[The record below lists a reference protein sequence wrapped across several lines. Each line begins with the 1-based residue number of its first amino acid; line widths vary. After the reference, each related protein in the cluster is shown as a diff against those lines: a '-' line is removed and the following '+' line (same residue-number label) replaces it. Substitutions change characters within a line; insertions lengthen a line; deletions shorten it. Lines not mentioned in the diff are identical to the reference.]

1 MKNHLLTVA
10 LVAGLGSFIAWPA
23 AAQTGTP
30 QGRPGATWKKSG
42 QPDGAGLSADER
54 QRLSAARE
62 KAKSDP
68 TVRSLEQARQAID
81 EQLQSAMNAAM
92 VAADPSLAPT
102 LEKVKQ
108 SRDRAQR
115 IRRGVDALTPGQREQ
130 LKQARQAAMQD
141 PAVQAAREKMKAADS
156 PEARRAAGREMREAV
171 KAAVTKENPELA
183 PVMERLGPDFGEG
196 KGPKG
201 PKGPQS

>member
-1 MKNHLLTVA
+1 MKNHLPAVA
-10 LVAGLGSFIAWPA
+10 LVAGLCSFIAWPA
-23 AAQTGTP
+23 AAESDTP

-42 QPDGAGLSADER
+42 QPAGPGLSDDER
-54 QRLSAARE
+54 QRLAAARE
-62 KAKSDP
+62 KAKNDS

-81 EQLQSAMNAAM
+81 AQLQSAMNAAM

-115 IRRGVDALTPGQREQ
+115 IRRGVDSLTPGQREQ
-130 LKQARQAAMQD
+130 LKQARQAAMRD
-141 PAVQAAREKMKAADS
+141 PAVQAAREKMKTADS
-156 PEARRAAGREMREAV
+156 PEARKQAGQEMREAV

-183 PVMERLGPDFGEG
+183 PVMERLGLDFGSG
-196 KGPKG
+196 KGRQG
-201 PKGPQS
+201 PKRPQP